1 MNNTIALKDW
11 FHFIDKEY
19 LSTYVRDGGSSVKF
33 AVTPEELKTDLY
45 ATVEAR
51 CEALD
56 YQGNQAG
63 REE

>member
-11 FHFIDKEY
+11 FRFIDKEY

-33 AVTPEELKTDLY
+33 AVTPER
-45 ATVEAR
+45 VEDGPVR
-51 CEALD
+51 HRGSPLRGPRLS
-56 YQGNQAG
+56 GNQAG